1 MLRALVLPRRGF
13 FSCVVA
19 MPQYLEFASSQ
30 WNRSTTDDVFGADLG
45 ASPVAVRNPGPEKVM
60 KPRMISLRRGFFI
73 SPVATPGV
81 NQLIVGST
89 SSSLS
94 SLRRPAAASSAASI
108 RAA

>member
-1 MLRALVLPRRGF
+1 MK
-13 FSCVVA
+13 
-19 MPQYLEFASSQ
+19 
-30 WNRSTTDDVFGADLG
+30 GAPTEAD
-45 ASPVAVRNPGPEKVM
+45 AER
-60 KPRMISLRRGFFI
+60 
-73 SPVATPGV
+73 V